1 MADFRPFRGIR
12 YDTAVAGQLD
22 RLVCP
27 PYDVIS
33 PEYERALWGRSAHNM
48 VHLELA
54 EITGE
59 VGPGRYTD
67 AAQHYARWLSEGV
80 LRRDD
85 QPGYYLLR
93 QRFSH
98 GGGTF
103 ERHNLIGAL
112 RLEEWGNAV
121 LPHEDTRSGPKA
133 DRLALMEAC
142 AANFSPIMGLVR
154 DEGHLLETVR
164 NRAMASAPDAQ
175 FIGDD
180 GQQYTLWRIADE
192 RSTTAIGEAVAVQPV
207 YIADGHHRYE
217 TAMEYLAR
225 HRQDPAAELVLM
237 SLTDLDDPG
246 LLVLPYHR
254 VLAGLP
260 PMLFTQIRDRL
271 AQLFVTQPVAL
282 DVSTAGPLEEL
293 VAQEG
298 AAHPALGLL
307 GPSGEGPFL
316 LTLGNPDLVSRYA
329 PQGVAAATQE
339 VEAWVL
345 QEVVLRPILG
355 DAFAD
360 YVTYVH
366 DGDQALAMV
375 RGGQAQMAF
384 FLKALPLDLF
394 ERLVGAGV
402 RLPSK
407 STFFH
412 PKLPSGVVI
421 NPLDNAH

>member
-12 YDTAVAGQLD
+12 YDTAVAGALD
-22 RLVCP
+22 LLICP

-33 PEYERALWGRSAHNM
+33 PEYERALWERSSHNM

-59 VGPGRYTD
+59 AAPSRYTA

-80 LRRDD
+80 LRRDNE
-85 QPGYYLLR
+85 PGYYLLQ

-121 LPHEDTRSGPKA
+121 LPHEDTGSGPKA
-133 DRLALMEAC
+133 DRLSLMEAC
-142 AANFSPIMGLVR
+142 GANFSPIMGLVR
-154 DEGHLLETVR
+154 DEGRLLETVL
-164 NRAMASAPDAQ
+164 NRAIAGAPDVQ
-175 FIGDD
+175 FAGDD
-180 GQQYTLWRIADE
+180 GQQYILWRITDE
-192 RSTTAIGEAVAVQPV
+192 RAIAAIAEAVVAQPV

-217 TAMEYLAR
+217 TALEYLAR
-225 HRQDPAAELVLM
+225 RRRDPAAEFVLM

-260 PMLFTQIRDRL
+260 LRLLTQVRDRL
-271 AQLFVTQPVAL
+271 AQLFVTQPLAL
-282 DVSTAGPLEEL
+282 EGGIVGPLEEL
-293 VAQEG
+293 IAQEG
-298 AAHPALGLL
+298 AAHPTLGLL
-307 GPSGEGPFL
+307 GPADEGPFL
-316 LTLGNPDLVSRYA
+316 LALGNPGLVRRYA
-329 PQGVAAATQE
+329 PQGVAAAMQE

-355 DAFAD
+355 DTFAD
-360 YVTYVH
+360 YVTYMH
-366 DGDQALAMV
+366 DGEQAMAMV
-375 RGGQAQMAF
+375 RSGQAQMAF
-384 FLKALPLDLF
+384 FLRALPLDRF

-402 RLPSK
+402 RLPRK

-412 PKLPSGVVI
+412 PKQPSGVVI
-421 NPLDNAH
+421 NPLDNEH